1 MKGRELV
8 TAALFVALITLTTAF
23 VKIPQAL
30 TGYIHLGDTFIFLA
44 CYFLRP
50 RWSIPVSAL
59 GSALADVIAFPIYAP
74 ATLIIKAGM
83 AAIFALFV
91 HRRPVLWREIA
102 GAVLAGL
109 FMLLGYL
116 LFEGFFIL
124 GTWQSALAN
133 IALSAIQP
141 AACGVLGIVLLQI
154 VDRIAP
160 LRDRRFR

>member
-1 MKGRELV
+1 MKVRELV
-8 TAALFVALITLTTAF
+8 TAAMFVALITVTTAF
-23 VKIPQAL
+23 VKIPLAL

-74 ATLIIKAGM
+74 ATFLIKAGM

-91 HRRPVLWREIA
+91 YRKPVLWREIV
-102 GAVLAGL
+102 GVVCAGL

-116 LFEGFFIL
+116 LFEEFFIL
-124 GTWQSALAN
+124 KTWEAAFAN
-133 IALSAIQP
+133 IALSSIQP
-141 AACGVLGIVLLQI
+141 AACGVLGVAVLQI
-154 VDRIAP
+154 VNRIP
-160 LRDRRFR
+160 SIRDRRF

>member
-1 MKGRELV
+1 MKVRELV
-8 TAALFVALITLTTAF
+8 TAAMFVALITVTTAF
-23 VKIPQAL
+23 VKIPLAL

-50 RWSIPVSAL
+50 RWAIPVSAL
-59 GSALADVIAFPIYAP
+59 GSALADVIAFPVYAP
-74 ATLIIKAGM
+74 ATFLIKAGM

-91 HRRPVLWREIA
+91 YRKPVLWREIV
-102 GAVLAGL
+102 GVVCAGL

-124 GTWQSALAN
+124 ETWEAALAN

-141 AACGVLGIVLLQI
+141 AACGVLGVAVLQI
-154 VDRIAP
+154 VNRIP
-160 LRDRRFR
+160 SVRDRRF